1 MLIMLNSLLLNT
13 FYRCKVLITS
23 NLYQMTTYTQKIT
36 LPTDNLQP
44 IPDDKTG
51 AQQLEEQLAN
61 SKVLYTLIL
70 DYEYGKGNLQN
81 VALERNSLCFTTAN
95 TGTMKVTYD
104 INEFSVCS
112 ALDYTGAYS
121 MILNFNLDT
130 ATNEISLTGEE
141 RYE

>member
-1 MLIMLNSLLLNT
+1 MLNSLLLNT
-13 FYRCKVLITS
+13 FYRCKACITF
-23 NLYQMTTYTQKIT
+23 NLNQMTTYTQKIT

-81 VALERNSLCFTTAN
+81 VALERNSLCFITAN
-95 TGTMKVTYD
+95 TGTVKVTYD